1 MELDVGDLVT
11 RNSYD
16 NDVVFKILSINNEI
30 VTLKGVNIRLVA
42 DADIN
47 DLKKETKSTTKDEE
61 EFLNRLETKLNLDRN
76 DYFYLPGKILHIDSD
91 QDYLKRCTEY
101 YKKLNIWFIGIN
113 EKEEN
118 MKEHIKEWLQEYKP
132 NIVVITG
139 HDAYYKKKGKT
150 NDLNAYKSS
159 SYFADTIRK
168 AREYENS
175 HEKLIIIA
183 GACGSCYE
191 ELIKAGANFAS
202 SPKRINI
209 HALDP
214 AIIASKMSLSDI
226 NKDIDIK
233 NILEKTKYGKDGIG
247 GIITKGTMYVGYPR

>member
-1 MELDVGDLVT
+1 MEFNIDDLVT
-11 RNSYD
+11 RNSYG
-16 NDVVFKILSINNEI
+16 NDVIFKIIDIDGDIAS
-30 VTLKGVNIRLVA
+30 LKGVNIRLVA
-42 DADIN
+42 DSKLD
-47 DLKKETKSTTKDEE
+47 DLKKEEKSDTDDEK
-61 EFLNRLETKLNLDRN
+61 EFLNRIDTKLNLDRN

-91 QDYLKRCTEY
+91 NDYLKRCTDY
-101 YKKLNIWFIGIN
+101 YKKLNVWAKTIN

-118 MKEHIKEWLQEYKP
+118 IPINIKNWLNEYKP

-139 HDAYYKKKGKT
+139 HDAYYKKKGSA
-150 NDLNAYKSS
+150 NDINAYKSS
-159 SYFADTIRK
+159 SYFADAIRK

-183 GACGSCYE
+183 GACSSCYE

-214 AIIASKMSLSDI
+214 AIIAASLSFSDI
-226 NKDIDIK
+226 NKDIDLK
-233 NILEKTKYGKDGIG
+233 SILDKTKYGKDGMG